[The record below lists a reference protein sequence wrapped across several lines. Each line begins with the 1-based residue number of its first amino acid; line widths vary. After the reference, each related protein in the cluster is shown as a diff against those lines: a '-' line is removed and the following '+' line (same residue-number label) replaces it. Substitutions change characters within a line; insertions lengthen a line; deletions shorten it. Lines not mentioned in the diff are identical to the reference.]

1 MHISA
6 VGLQYEADME
16 VNHLEEILPS
26 KDVTLAD
33 LIIKSMVGC
42 EDCRAYCDVVVEN
55 QLHYDLMCDYT
66 LATPLY

>member
-26 KDVTLAD
+26 KDDTLAD

-42 EDCRAYCDVVVEN
+42 EDCRTYCDVVVEI
-55 QLHYDLMCDYT
+55 QLHHDLMCDYT
-66 LATPLY
+66 LAKPLY